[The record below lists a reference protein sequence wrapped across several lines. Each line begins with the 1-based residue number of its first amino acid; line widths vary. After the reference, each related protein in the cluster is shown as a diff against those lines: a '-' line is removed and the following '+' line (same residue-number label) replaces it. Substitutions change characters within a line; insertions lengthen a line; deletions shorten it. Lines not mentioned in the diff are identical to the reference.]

1 MVIRMN
7 EDNVLHEV
15 CDCGH
20 FGGMSEHGEHDSHFQ
35 KGHGACNECDCVQFT
50 WVGFHDKDGKKL
62 SQKEVKRR
70 SNWQNK
76 GEK

>member
-1 MVIRMN
+1 MH
-7 EDNVLHEV
+7 EDNILYEV

-20 FGGMSEHGEHDSHFQ
+20 FGGLSIQEEHDSRFQ
-35 KGHGACNECDCVQFT
+35 KGHGACSECDCVQFT
-50 WVGFHDKDGKKL
+50 WVGFHDKNGKKL